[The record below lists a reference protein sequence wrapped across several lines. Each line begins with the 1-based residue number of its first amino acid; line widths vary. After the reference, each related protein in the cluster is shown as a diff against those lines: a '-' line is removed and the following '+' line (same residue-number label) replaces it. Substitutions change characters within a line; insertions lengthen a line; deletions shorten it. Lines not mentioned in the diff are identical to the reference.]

1 MPKPDLPQLLPNNND
16 WWPGRFLLYQTKL
29 PSTATLQNNGI
40 ASREGRDTI
49 LVVKV
54 TVDRATTQGDRG
66 MVGRDIIL
74 GVKTVDKA
82 ITQEG

>member
-16 WWPGRFLLYQTKL
+16 WWPGRCLLYQTRL
-29 PSTATLQNNGI
+29 PSTATLRNNGI

-66 MVGRDIIL
+66 MVGKDIIL
-74 GVKTVDKA
+74 VVKTVDKA